1 MVTQGDAGEF
11 HAVGEDELKVDV
23 GLILEISTDAND
35 DLVAKENEVQE
46 HNRQQDAP
54 VTADTVPSNLI

>member
-11 HAVGEDELKVDV
+11 QAVGEDELKVDV